1 MTLLQ
6 SVCEEEER
14 EREMVRLTSFFWM
27 NPFYLFD
34 LEFRT
39 WTSELSSF
47 EDFASLENLDARVE
61 KVKKLV
67 HCFDFEERRRGEKV
81 SLSRE

>member
-1 MTLLQ
+1 
-6 SVCEEEER
+6 
-14 EREMVRLTSFFWM
+14 MVRLTSFFWM

-47 EDFASLENLDARVE
+47 EDFGSLENLDVG
-61 KVKKLV
+61 
-67 HCFDFEERRRGEKV
+67 FEEV
-81 SLSRE
+81 RELFHFDD